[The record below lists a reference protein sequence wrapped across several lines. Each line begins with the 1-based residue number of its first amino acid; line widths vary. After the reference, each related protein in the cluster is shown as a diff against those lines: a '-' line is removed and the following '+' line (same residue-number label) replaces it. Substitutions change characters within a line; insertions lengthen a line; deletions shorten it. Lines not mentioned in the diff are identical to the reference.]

1 MMTLPLDGP
10 ESGEEAAR
18 KAAFAATERQVERA
32 VETRARERRLK
43 DDLRRSLY
51 RQTLD
56 GELARLR
63 GGDMPGRWQAAAR
76 VAVGGFVAF
85 LIVIWLLGPADFS
98 LGTYLL
104 IAGGGAIGL
113 GLAALLIVA
122 VFDRAAGR
130 KRGPSA
136 PVAEKPAERPHS

>member
-1 MMTLPLDGP
+1 MTLPMDGP
-10 ESGEEAAR
+10 ESGDEAAR

-32 VETRARERRLK
+32 VETRARERRMK

-56 GELARLR
+56 GELVRLR
-63 GGDMPGRWQAAAR
+63 GGDVTGRWQSAAR
-76 VAVGGFVAF
+76 IAVGGFLAF
-85 LIVIWLLGPADFS
+85 LIVIWLLGPDDFA
-98 LGTYLL
+98 LGHYLL
-104 IAGGGAIGL
+104 IAGGGALGL
-113 GLAALLIVA
+113 GLASLLIVA

-130 KRGPSA
+130 KREPAG